1 MLHRF
6 FRLTSDFS
14 GIYAKPGEAR
24 TSPGFDVPN
33 RLSICLNESG
43 SDLISEIDVVKR
55 TASGIPFL
63 EIIIGDIQIS
73 PFGDFDA
80 GVSENP
86 TQGIDVHTG
95 HQAALGEIIA

>member
-1 MLHRF
+1 M
-6 FRLTSDFS
+6 
-14 GIYAKPGEAR
+14 
-24 TSPGFDVPN
+24 PN